1 MCCLGLFDVIT
12 TENVLKIG
20 TCRNISEVE
29 VKCNVGT
36 CAFVAITMFI
46 DECT

>member
-1 MCCLGLFDVIT
+1 LFDVRLPDNDVKK
-12 TENVLKIG
+12 TE
-20 TCRNISEVE
+20 THRNISEVE

-46 DECT
+46 NERT